1 MKQLKV
7 KSIVVLAA
15 LFSSVL
21 FSSLAFAKAYQQPPG
36 EPPRGLKVEGAAGGT
51 KLYGTITIEEF
62 NVDESDNFY
71 NAKIVLRVRM
81 GNDIQIFYGEISNT
95 LMNGSN
101 PAFVQDLITQKMA
114 PQIISYFFC
123 NPSLSSCNLHVT
135 LKNISEFVFV
145 DAGGTVNT
153 SSSRFVMAD
162 VELAVK

>member
-51 KLYGTITIEEF
+51 KLYGTVTIEEF

-71 NAKIVLRVRM
+71 NAKIVLRLRLN
-81 GNDIQIFYGEISNT
+81 NDVQVFYGEITNT
-95 LMNGSN
+95 KMSASD
-101 PAFVQDLITQKMA
+101 PAFIQDLVMQRMA
-114 PQIISYFFC
+114 PQIILYFFG
-123 NPSLSSCNLHVT
+123 NSSLKVT
-135 LKNISEFVFV
+135 LKNITEFVFV
-145 DAGGTVNT
+145 DAGLTVNT
-153 SSSRFVMAD
+153 AYSRFVMAD